1 MKDKN
6 ELDTKTILYGGVNEI
21 NRVLLVPDK
30 ETSDKILKVFTT
42 RMIESQKIGREVSW
56 SPSFT
61 DNSKPINK
69 ETNKI
74 AELSKETV
82 VEISKIYPI
91 LTEED
96 ANKLFAI
103 LVKYLNFAHNSGW
116 QSAKGTTQ

>member
-6 ELDTKTILYGGVNEI
+6 ELDTENILYGGVNEI
-21 NRVLLVPDK
+21 SRVLLVPDRK
-30 ETSDKILKVFTT
+30 TADRILKVFTT

-56 SPSFT
+56 SPSFI
-61 DNSKPINK
+61 DNSKPINE

-74 AELSKETV
+74 AELAKDTV

-96 ANKLFAI
+96 ANKIFAI

-116 QSAKGTTQ
+116 QSAGGTTQ